1 MRRVFESS
9 VLAAAILSA
18 AALGQNQNDDCE
30 VLIAAKNQELEQIA
44 TASDTRADTIADLMG
59 RIAVAQTQLRSVV
72 ERTSTNTEGMASA
85 SQTEAYQEAQIDKLT
100 IRYDE
105 LVLTVNGLLSD
116 FSDVKLVA
124 DGKYKTDLDEL
135 NRLTKL
141 YDDTEA
147 QIAAN
152 AVDIG
157 LLDTR
162 INTDLANRIAAIDSA
177 GVSGDQIALTS
188 SVSDNTS
195 ELSDLSD
202 TALNLSNISQDRTL
216 SDYYEINTL
225 QKSLR
230 NEPEN
235 LAEFCV
241 DSDTTVEIFVS
252 LTLERAPGNMFSWLD
267 TLSIKRDGTEQ
278 VSVNNNGAH
287 TSELTDT
294 FTLFLKQTNAGAPAN
309 YVIQADPRLRSTA
322 DDPLIKANSFQWGAK
337 VYKDFYELAAA
348 KTTC

>member
-18 AALGQNQNDDCE
+18 TALGQNQNDDCE

-59 RIAVAQTQLRSVV
+59 RIAIAQTQLRSVV

-147 QIAAN
+147 QI
-152 AVDIG
+152 
-157 LLDTR
+157 
-162 INTDLANRIAAIDSA
+162 
-177 GVSGDQIALTS
+177 
-188 SVSDNTS
+188 
-195 ELSDLSD
+195 
-202 TALNLSNISQDRTL
+202 
-216 SDYYEINTL
+216 
-225 QKSLR
+225 
-230 NEPEN
+230 
-235 LAEFCV
+235 
-241 DSDTTVEIFVS
+241 
-252 LTLERAPGNMFSWLD
+252 
-267 TLSIKRDGTEQ
+267 
-278 VSVNNNGAH
+278 
-287 TSELTDT
+287 
-294 FTLFLKQTNAGAPAN
+294 
-309 YVIQADPRLRSTA
+309 
-322 DDPLIKANSFQWGAK
+322 
-337 VYKDFYELAAA
+337 YKN
-348 KTTC
+348 